1 MNRGFSCGGNKL
13 GKQRPGEMIIGDHAL
28 GMPLHAGDPVGVAGP
43 FDRFDHIVGRVRHDA
58 KIFSR
63 SEHGLVMRTVYPNFA
78 GGRELGKA

>member
-58 KIFSR
+58 KIFS
-63 SEHGLVMRTVYPNFA
+63 
-78 GGRELGKA
+78 